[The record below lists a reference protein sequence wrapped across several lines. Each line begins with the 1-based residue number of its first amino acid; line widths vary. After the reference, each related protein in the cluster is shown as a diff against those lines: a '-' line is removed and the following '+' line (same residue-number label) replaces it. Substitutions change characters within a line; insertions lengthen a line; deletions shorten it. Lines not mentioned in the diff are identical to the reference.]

1 MKSAPLGVLAG
12 RTGHQEKGLLWS
24 RRLPKNLVLKD
35 GREIRTLS
43 DARDLTLP
51 ERRHDKPHW
60 EYAAELLT
68 TAARGGGT
76 KVDAFSS
83 RLELALEAEGLI

>member
-1 MKSAPLGVLAG
+1 M
-12 RTGHQEKGLLWS
+12 LWS
-24 RRLPKNLVLKD
+24 RRLPKNLVLRD

-43 DARDLTLP
+43 DARDLIVTLP
-51 ERRHDKPHW
+51 ERRYDKPHW

-68 TAARGGGT
+68 TAARGGGA
-76 KVDAFSS
+76 KVDAFNS